1 MQVIAQYLII
11 LRVANRRA
19 LTSES
24 ITGTIGSIHFQ
35 SQLTTDDERTIPDG
49 DSTNSMEVNNEASGE
64 LGAGTEAD
72 VMEETP

>member
-24 ITGTIGSIHFQ
+24 ITGTIGSIHFR

-64 LGAGTEAD
+64 LGAGTEVD